1 MTRKILVALVSFVL
15 LASPAAAKTLRI
27 GLAEDP
33 DTLDPTLSRFF
44 VSRIVFA
51 AMCDKLF
58 DVSPG
63 LEIVPQLATAYSWSA
78 DNKVLTLTL
87 RQGVRFQDGEPF
99 DAAAAKFSIERHL
112 TLPGSSRKGEIAAVS
127 AVEAVEDHTL
137 RLTLSAPFA
146 PLLSQL
152 ADRAG
157 MMLAPK
163 AAAAAGDKFGAS
175 PVCIGPYKFK
185 ERVAQ
190 DRIVL
195 TRDPDYWDK
204 DHFTFDE
211 VVYRPF
217 PDSNVRLANVKS
229 GDLDLIE
236 RVAAADMP
244 ALKEDKRIATVAIG
258 ELGWTG
264 IAINVANGAG
274 AKAPLGQQP
283 LLRQAFEL
291 ALDRNAINQVVF
303 NGDFIPGNQWV
314 PPTSP
319 YYAQSLPIPARDVA
333 AAKRLIAEAGLA
345 NPTVDLMVVNS
356 PEAQQLGE
364 VVQAMEKEAGITV
377 KLTTMEA
384 ASALHAWDQGD
395 FSAALLFWSGRVDPD
410 GNIGIWA
417 TCKGGLNVG
426 KYCNADLDAL
436 LDRARQ
442 QLDPG
447 GRKPPYELATAILLK
462 DRPYIWLFHRRWYW
476 AYQPALQGF
485 TPYPDGL
492 IRLRDVKL

>member
-1 MTRKILVALVSFVL
+1 MTRKL
-15 LASPAAAKTLRI
+15 LAALLSLGLLIEPAAAKTLRI
-27 GLAEDP
+27 GLTEDP

-51 AMCDKLF
+51 GMCDKLF
-58 DVSPG
+58 DISPK
-63 LEIVPQLATAYSWSA
+63 LELVPQLATAYSWSA
-78 DNKVLTLTL
+78 DNRTLSLTL
-87 RQGVRFQDGEPF
+87 RDGVRFQDGEPF
-99 DAAAAKFSIERHL
+99 DAEAAKFSLLRHL
-112 TLPGSSRKGEIAAVS
+112 TLQGSSRKSEIGAIAS
-127 AVEAVEDHTL
+127 VEAVDARTL
-137 RLTLSAPFA
+137 RINLASPFA

-163 AAAAAGDKFGAS
+163 AALAAGDAFATA
-175 PVCIGPYKFK
+175 PVCVGPYKLK
-185 ERVAQ
+185 ERVLQ
-190 DRIVL
+190 DHITL

-204 DHFTFDE
+204 DHYFFDE
-211 VVYRPF
+211 VVYRPL
-217 PDSNVRLANVKS
+217 PDSSVRLANLQS

-236 RVAAADMP
+236 RVAATDMP
-244 ALKEDKRIATVAIG
+244 ALREDKRRATAASG

-264 IAINVANGAG
+264 IAINLKNGAG
-274 AKAPLGQQP
+274 AKAPIGQQP
-283 LLRQAFEL
+283 LLRKAFEL

-303 NGDFIPGNQWV
+303 DGDFIPGNQWV
-314 PPTSP
+314 PPSSP
-319 YYAQSLPIPARDVA
+319 YYTQSLPIPPRDVA
-333 AAKRLIAEAGLA
+333 TAKRLLGEIGLA
-345 NPTVDLMVVNS
+345 NPTVDLIVVNN
-356 PEAQQLGE
+356 PEAMRVGE
-364 VVQAMEKEAGITV
+364 VIQAMEKDAGITV

-417 TCKGGLNVG
+417 SCKGALNVG
-426 KYCNADLDAL
+426 KYCNGDLDAL

-447 GRKPPYELATAILLK
+447 EREQLYALATDILLK
-462 DRPYIWLFHRRWYW
+462 DRPFIWLFHRRWYW
-476 AYQPALQGF
+476 AYQATLQGF

-492 IRLRDVKL
+492 IRLRDLK